1 MSAAQ
6 SAPRDL
12 AVIGAGPGGYVA
24 AIVAAQRG
32 ASVTLIEESELGG
45 TCLNLGCIPSK
56 TFLRSGQL
64 LHLMERAGEFGLQY
78 EGGGFDLGAIVA
90 RKDRVVNQFRQ
101 GIAGLM
107 KRHGVEVLRGRG
119 RLTSRTAIEVKTD
132 AGTVGVNAKHIFLAP
147 GSVANRLPIP
157 GADAKEVVT
166 SDDLV
171 TLADAPDSIVIIGAG
186 AVGLEYASYFNALG
200 TEVHVVEVMPQ
211 VLPYEDAEIAEALA
225 RAMKKLGVN
234 ILTEV
239 KVKEIVADGAGRAVV
254 CETKTG
260 EQRLHGDLVLLGVG
274 RGPNTKDL
282 GLDAAGVTA
291 DPRGY
296 IRVSDTMQS
305 SAEGV
310 YAFGDAVQVE
320 GLDRHPQLAHLA
332 SAEGK
337 TAAWNVTGKPSR
349 SDYTAVPGPVFCL
362 PEVASVG
369 LNEAQAAAQGLDT
382 KVGRFLFRANS
393 KAVAIGEIEGLVKV
407 VLRKDDGRI
416 VGVQMLGPETTD
428 LIAQA
433 TLAVT
438 AGLTADQIDRVIF
451 AHPTLSEAFAEA
463 VADAAGHAVHK

>member
-1 MSAAQ
+1 VSAAQ

-32 ASVTLIEESELGG
+32 ATVTLIEESELGG

-56 TFLRSGQL
+56 VFLRSGQL
-64 LHLMERAGEFGLQY
+64 LQLMERAGEFGLQY
-78 EGGGFDLGAIVA
+78 EGGGFDLGAIVG

-107 KRHGVEVLRGRG
+107 KRNGVEVIRGRG
-119 RLTSRTAIEVKTD
+119 RLTSPTAIEVTTGT
-132 AGTVGVNAKHIFLAP
+132 GTVAVPAKHIFLAP

-171 TLADAPDSIVIIGAG
+171 TLTDAPDSIVIIGAG

-211 VLPYEDAEIAEALA
+211 VLPYEDAEIAEALT

-234 ILTEV
+234 ILTSV
-239 KVKEIVADGAGRAVV
+239 KVKEIVADSGGRAVV
-254 CETKTG
+254 CETTDG

-282 GLDAAGVTA
+282 GLDAVGVTT

-296 IRVSDTMQS
+296 IRVGDTLQT
-305 SAEGV
+305 AAANI
-310 YAFGDAVQVE
+310 YAFGDAVQVD

-337 TAAWNVTGKPSR
+337 TAAWNITGAAAHF
-349 SDYTAVPGPVFCL
+349 DYTAVPGPVFCL

-369 LNEAQAAAQGLDT
+369 LNEALAKAQGIET
-382 KVGRFLFRANS
+382 KVGRFLFRVNS
-393 KAVAIGEIEGLVKV
+393 KAAAIGEIEGLVKV
-407 VLRKDDGRI
+407 VVRAGDGRLL
-416 VGVQMLGPETTD
+416 GVQMVGPETTD

-433 TLAVT
+433 TLAVST
-438 AGLTADQIDRVIF
+438 GLTAEQIDRVIF

-463 VADAAGHAVHK
+463 VGDAVGHAVHK